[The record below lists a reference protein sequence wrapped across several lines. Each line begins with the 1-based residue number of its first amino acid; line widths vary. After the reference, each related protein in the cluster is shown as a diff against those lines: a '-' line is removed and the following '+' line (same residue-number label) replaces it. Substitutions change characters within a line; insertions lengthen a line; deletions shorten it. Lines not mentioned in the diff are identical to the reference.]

1 MSFDHVWFWNPRM
14 GESSRKGKLC
24 RVVTRGKRNSVM
36 VELEDGEIVIASR
49 YAIRK
54 VPSVP
59 KQLTIAEVYGEI
71 TS

>member
-1 MSFDHVWFWNPRM
+1 MFGSGIRGWGSRAVKVNSAA
-14 GESSRKGKLC
+14 SSP
-24 RVVTRGKRNSVM
+24 KRNSVM

-59 KQLTIAEVYGEI
+59 KQLTITEVYGEI
-71 TS
+71 TV